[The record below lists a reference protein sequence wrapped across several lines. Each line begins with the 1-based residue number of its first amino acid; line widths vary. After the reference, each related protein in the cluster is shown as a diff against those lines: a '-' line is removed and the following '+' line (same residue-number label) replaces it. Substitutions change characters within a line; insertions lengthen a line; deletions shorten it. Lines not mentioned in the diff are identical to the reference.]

1 MSYYVYILKCA
12 DSTLYVGSTNDLEKR
27 VHQHNNSKNGAHY
40 TKIRRPVK
48 LVHSETFET
57 YGESRAREAEIKRM
71 KREDKILLC
80 AKI

>member
-1 MSYYVYILKCA
+1 MTYFVYILECA
-12 DSTLYVGSTNDLEKR
+12 DATLYVGSTNDLEKR

-57 YGESRAREAEIKRM
+57 YGASRAREAEIKRM
-71 KREDKILLC
+71 KREDKIRL
-80 AKI
+80 AHI